1 MFLLKRHETWEICVK
16 KLTLNTINLI
26 QEEPPKEEEVIPVDT
41 MEEYNEI
48 DESNPET
55 QDAFAAY
62 LAEGS
67 QKDREVCVT
76 QPAVILIVQMENLQT
91 TESSAFQVVFCRELG
106 VAIEKIKDGFTLES
120 LWSVLP
126 PEPNKKALLE

>member
-1 MFLLKRHETWEICVK
+1 MRKMCKK

-67 QKDREVCVT
+67 QKDREVCVS
-76 QPAVILIVQMENLQT
+76 QPAVILMVK
-91 TESSAFQVVFCRELG
+91 TEISQKT
-106 VAIEKIKDGFTLES
+106 EKL
-120 LWSVLP
+120 
-126 PEPNKKALLE
+126 

>member
-1 MFLLKRHETWEICVK
+1 
-16 KLTLNTINLI
+16 
-26 QEEPPKEEEVIPVDT
+26 

-67 QKDREVCVT
+67 QKDREVCHRATGQRKWPEVKDC
-76 QPAVILIVQMENLQT
+76 ALL
-91 TESSAFQVVFCRELG
+91 QVVFCRELG